1 MSVSVRIVAHAY
13 AKFFSKYIAIMKKK
27 VYNTPVMEVAVMM
40 PTTIICASITGGD
53 PVTSLDPPSY
63 GD

>member
-1 MSVSVRIVAHAY
+1 
-13 AKFFSKYIAIMKKK
+13 MKKK

-53 PVTSLDPPSY
+53 PVTSLDPDPSY